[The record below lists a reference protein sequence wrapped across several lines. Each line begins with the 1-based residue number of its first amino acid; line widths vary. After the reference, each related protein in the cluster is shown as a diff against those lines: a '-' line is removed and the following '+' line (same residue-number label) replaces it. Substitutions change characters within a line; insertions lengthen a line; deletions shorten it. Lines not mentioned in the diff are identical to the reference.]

1 MGIQYASADRGVRG
15 IAMRHV
21 CAWCLKDMGPVKE
34 SIHPDNEI
42 SHGICSSCRDNVI
55 FQEGVSLQRYID
67 SFAIPIFVVDGNVT
81 VTAVNRRACE
91 VLGKEP
97 TAIVQH
103 LGGDVFE
110 CEHSRLPEGCGKTIH
125 CSGCTIRKTVTKC
138 FATSKPQSMIPAYL
152 NPDSPSSKIL
162 SITTVKVADMVML
175 RVDHLE

>member
-1 MGIQYASADRGVRG
+1 MKCI
-15 IAMRHV
+15 
-21 CAWCLKDMGPVKE
+21 CAWCLKDMGPVQE
-34 SIHPDNEI
+34 SSHPDTEI
-42 SHGICSSCRDNVI
+42 SHGICSSCRDNVL
-55 FQEGVSLQRYID
+55 FQEGVPLQRYID
-67 SFAIPIFVVDGNVT
+67 SFAIPILVVDGNVT

-138 FATSKPQSMIPAYL
+138 FATGKPQSMVPAYL
-152 NPDSPSSKIL
+152 NPDSPSSRTL
-162 SITTVKVADMVML
+162 SITTVKVANLVML
-175 RVDHLE
+175 RIDHLE

>member
-1 MGIQYASADRGVRG
+1 
-15 IAMRHV
+15 MRHV

-67 SFAIPIFVVDGNVT
+67 GFAIPIFVVDGNVT

-97 TAIVQH
+97 AAIVQH

-138 FATSKPQSMIPAYL
+138 FATGKPQSMIPAYL
-152 NPDSPSSKIL
+152 NPDSPASKKIL